1 LPQFWWRWTKQRA
14 GKAYDRGRVSIADS
28 RTQSS
33 RIAHRAV
40 DPTFSISHVLQ
51 KSGANV
57 SYGIDYGGGRCG
69 HIVATW
75 TEIRP
80 HGLGTPASTLTWGAV
95 RRSHVYST
103 GFTLAGLGRMQ
114 RFAHR
119 WRQHRRICCGATVEH
134 QHRHI
139 VCVASA
145 FPTDGQLAQQ
155 AHRDRASSR
164 SRRSVA
170 TFCHHP
176 ARSVLCRRPLPSPLD
191 ARQIQ
196 VHEAVLLPELQMKA
210 WEKLAQSVSAKFSWA
225 RLVLTRRTVTV
236 ASPPGRD
243 LGLSSRACR

>member
-1 LPQFWWRWTKQRA
+1 MIGAALVSQIRARSPQELRTARWTQHFQSLTCCRSPVRMSA
-14 GKAYDRGRVSIADS
+14 MGSI
-28 RTQSS
+28 T
-33 RIAHRAV
+33 AV
-40 DPTFSISHVLQ
+40 AAAVTLPPL
-51 KSGANV
+51 
-57 SYGIDYGGGRCG
+57 
-69 HIVATW
+69 W

-95 RRSHVYST
+95 RQSHVYST

-176 ARSVLCRRPLPSPLD
+176 ARSVLCRRPPPSPLD

-196 VHEAVLLPELQMKA
+196 VHEAALLPELQMKA

>member
-95 RRSHVYST
+95 RQSHVYST

-134 QHRHI
+134 QQRHI

-170 TFCHHP
+170 TFCHHFCQK
-176 ARSVLCRRPLPSPLD
+176 RSLPPTTAVTSRRATNPGPRSSAPSGTT
-191 ARQIQ
+191 
-196 VHEAVLLPELQMKA
+196 E
-210 WEKLAQSVSAKFSWA
+210 
-225 RLVLTRRTVTV
+225 
-236 ASPPGRD
+236 GG
-243 LGLSSRACR
+243 LGETCTIGLGKIFLG